1 MGDIQPPLRDVIQ
14 SGEIDFPQKGCALVP
29 GCGRVRYSV
38 PSCSILHRSYITLY
52 ISRDTMPSFWRQP
65 LVWIPWLSISRRLQS
80 KPLTSKN
87 LSTLFID
94 ASYSLPRT
102 TNSNLASL
110 SHPPTAKVSF
120 EKTDFFSFKVPDTER
135 FDLIYDYTYV
145 RSHTR
150 VLWFPSRR
158 FFLLQF
164 FRGYPPYPSHGMGP
178 SDGRF
183 NQAWRL
189 SHNLGLPS

>member
-1 MGDIQPPLRDVIQ
+1 
-14 SGEIDFPQKGCALVP
+14 
-29 GCGRVRYSV
+29 
-38 PSCSILHRSYITLY
+38 
-52 ISRDTMPSFWRQP
+52 MPSFWRQP

-87 LSTLFID
+87 LSTLSVD

-120 EKTDFFSFKVPDTER
+120 EKADFFSFKVPDTER

-164 FRGYPPYPSHGMGP
+164 FRGYPPCPSHGMGP

-183 NQAWRL
+183 NQAWGL